1 MKPEEK
7 LKKLNIILPEVTKPI
22 GSYVPC
28 LIIDNF
34 AYISGQPPKLPD
46 GSFATGK
53 IGDDIDLKTA
63 QLHARQCGLSI
74 LAALRSE
81 IDSLDRVEQVVK
93 LTGFVSCKSDFYDQ
107 PKVINGCSDLML
119 EIFDQKGVHSRSA
132 VGANS
137 LPMDIS
143 VEIEAIFKFK

>member
-28 LIIDNF
+28 LLIDNF

-74 LAALRSE
+74 LA

-137 LPMDIS
+137 LPMGIS